1 MYKRQDL
8 YDLIEGAVG
17 VFSSSSTTAIESLM
31 SRKHIIV
38 FGSEPYIFGSNILA
52 PIHRVTNLEILPNVI
67 KDCISKPVDK
77 DKINAYL
84 FSLFSSSS
92 SVKKSDDNTVYTS
105 FQNADKQI
113 EYAHIVKMI
122 SKTIQ

>member
-1 MYKRQDL
+1 
-8 YDLIEGAVG
+8 
-17 VFSSSSTTAIESLM
+17 M
-31 SRKHIIV
+31 SKVI
-38 FGSEPYIFGSNILA
+38 GLSEPYIFGSNILA

-113 EYAHIVKMI
+113 E
-122 SKTIQ
+122 